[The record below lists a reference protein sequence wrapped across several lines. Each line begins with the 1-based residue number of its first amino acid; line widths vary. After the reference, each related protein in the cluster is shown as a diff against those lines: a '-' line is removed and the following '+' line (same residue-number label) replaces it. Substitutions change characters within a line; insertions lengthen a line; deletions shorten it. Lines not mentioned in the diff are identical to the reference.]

1 MDVRTY
7 SSYRVVALP
16 KMCIQTTF
24 MFHKWN
30 GQFSKVGKTHTAVSN
45 SKMGAK
51 FQNCK
56 QGIDLSCPFKF

>member
-1 MDVRTY
+1 
-7 SSYRVVALP
+7 
-16 KMCIQTTF
+16 